1 MALIHILLD
10 IIAPIFVLIG
20 MGFFFEK
27 KSHFDL
33 QVLTKALLY
42 LIMPA
47 TLVTTLSTSEL
58 SPDYIWDT
66 LIFCLA
72 MLILLYLLSAVVARV
87 FKYNKSVTRAFNLS
101 VMYYNSGNF
110 GFPASDLAFPGL
122 GLAVQSIV
130 LSVQNF
136 LIFTLGLFVISTR
149 HVSVPQALK
158 QMFKMPFIYAVTLA
172 CCIRTFE
179 IDMPSFIWL
188 PLKYLTQ
195 ALIPMA
201 LLTLGIQLAKTK
213 ITHAWQISILSLCC
227 RLLLSPVIGFGL
239 VILLDIDRTIAPIL
253 VLSTSYPTAI
263 NTVLLAM
270 EFDSEEA
277 FAANAVFLSTVC
289 SIITVATVIFLVKGV
304 F

>member
-1 MALIHILLD
+1 
-10 IIAPIFVLIG
+10 
-20 MGFFFEK
+20 
-27 KSHFDL
+27 
-33 QVLTKALLY
+33 
-42 LIMPA
+42 
-47 TLVTTLSTSEL
+47 
-58 SPDYIWDT
+58 
-66 LIFCLA
+66 
-72 MLILLYLLSAVVARV
+72 
-87 FKYNKSVTRAFNLS
+87 
-101 VMYYNSGNF
+101 
-110 GFPASDLAFPGL
+110 
-122 GLAVQSIV
+122 
-130 LSVQNF
+130 
-136 LIFTLGLFVISTR
+136 
-149 HVSVPQALK
+149 
-158 QMFKMPFIYAVTLA
+158 MFKMPFIYAVTLA
-172 CCIRTFE
+172 WCIRTFE

-188 PLKYLTQ
+188 SLKYLTQ

-213 ITHAWQISILSLCC
+213 ISHAWQISIVSLCC

-289 SIITVATVIFLVKGV
+289 SIITVATVIFLVKGG